1 MDDPRLE
8 GARPVALP
16 SLEVAPVDTMQLRA
30 WIDVV
35 RLAVATA
42 IFAAAL
48 WAWDGAVPADT
59 KIAALAFAGA
69 AGWTTVSFM
78 ARSWRD
84 QALFGALV
92 AQVIVDLSLATAS
105 VHVTG
110 GAASQFA
117 ALYVLAITEAALLL
131 PIGGAFVAAAG
142 ACAFYSAEVVS
153 WRPAGG
159 GGVALVLQLA
169 VFAAVA
175 LGAGL
180 VGARLQQVGAGGERL
195 VAALARARHE
205 ARAAARVE
213 ASDVLRNMPSGIVTV
228 DASGR
233 LLFANPAAATLL
245 GVALGSQAVNAA
257 SADTDAFDAGALQ
270 QLAAVAPALAD
281 IVVRAARDGER
292 TTRAEVAVM
301 RPDGREATIGVT
313 TTASD
318 GMDGARA
325 ATAIFSDITDTKRV
339 AALHLRAERLE
350 AVAELAASLAHEI
363 RNPLA
368 SIRSAV
374 EQLARLATQPAG
386 VDAAERAEVREDV
399 QTLAGLTVRESDRLS
414 RLLGE
419 FLDFSRARVTRLDA
433 VDLAEAARA
442 AVRLAAAH
450 PDAARVEL
458 VVRVAGAS
466 VGVVDADAELLHR
479 ALFNLVLNAA
489 QAARSRVDVAVWVPG
504 EAELPAGLAFA
515 HGALAVRVR
524 DDGPGVSPDV
534 ADRLFEPFV
543 TTKVGGSGLGLA
555 IVQRAVEA
563 HGGVVLVGGGTVGG
577 ESVGGGAAFT
587 LVLPRALPR
596 ATAVARAV
604 EDGAARGAPV
614 RPYLPTPAAP
624 VRAVC

>member
-1 MDDPRLE
+1 MPLDGVPLDTARLR
-8 GARPVALP
+8 G
-16 SLEVAPVDTMQLRA
+16 

-48 WAWDGAVPADT
+48 WAWDGALPADT
-59 KIAALAFAGA
+59 RIAALAFAGA
-69 AGWTTVSFM
+69 AGWTAVAFM
-78 ARSWRD
+78 ARDWRGPILLAAVGV
-84 QALFGALV
+84 QV
-92 AQVIVDLSLATAS
+92 AVDLLLATAS

-131 PIGGAFVAAAG
+131 PVGGAFVAAAG
-142 ACAFYSAEVVS
+142 ACALYSVEVVS
-153 WRPAGG
+153 WRPSQAGA
-159 GGVALVLQLA
+159 GGVALALQLV

-175 LGAGL
+175 IGTGL
-180 VGARLQQVGAGGERL
+180 VGARLRQAGAGRERL
-195 VAALARARHE
+195 AVALERARHE

-228 DASGR
+228 DGAGR
-233 LLFANPAAATLL
+233 LLFANRAADALL
-245 GVALGSQAVNAA
+245 GVALEPEM
-257 SADTDAFDAGALQ
+257 AGVAGIAGGTEPRAGVALDRI
-270 QLAAVAPALAD
+270 AAVAPALAG
-281 IVVRAARDGER
+281 IIGRAARDGER
-292 TTRAEVAVM
+292 TTRAEVVVT
-301 RPDGREATIGVT
+301 RPDGMVATIGVT

-318 GMDGARA
+318 GADGAQA

-374 EQLARLATQPAG
+374 EQVARLATQADA
-386 VDAAERAEVREDV
+386 VDAGERAELRDDVR
-399 QTLAGLTVRESDRLS
+399 TLAGLTVRESDRLS

-419 FLDFSRARVTRLDA
+419 FLDFSRARVTRLEA
-433 VDLAEAARA
+433 VDLAAAARA

-450 PDAARVEL
+450 PDASGVEI
-458 VVRVAGAS
+458 VVCASEAFSGA
-466 VGVVDADAELLHR
+466 VDADAELLHR

-489 QAARSRVDVAVWVPG
+489 QAARSRVDVEVWMPS

-515 HGALAVRVR
+515 EGALAVRVR
-524 DDGPGVSPDV
+524 DDGPGISPEV
-534 ADRLFEPFV
+534 TDRLFEPFV
-543 TTKVGGSGLGLA
+543 TTRPGGSGLGLA

-563 HGGVVLVGGGTVGG
+563 HGGVVLVGGGVGG
-577 ESVGGGAAFT
+577 DGGGGATFT
-587 LVLPRALPR
+587 LVLPRA
-596 ATAVARAV
+596 TVALTIGA
-604 EDGAARGAPV
+604 EAARHAPVRHAPV
-614 RPYLPTPAAP
+614 RPYLATPAVP
-624 VRAVC
+624 LQTVS